1 MAGRRLL
8 LVIVALAAVLNA
20 ISIARSLLPAQD
32 GLKFIRM
39 ARQFQ
44 TDPWP
49 DVIRESDQHPLYPAL
64 IAAVQPMVA
73 PFAASGPDAWRIAA
87 QLVAAIASLAVL
99 FPLYSITRSLF
110 DERIACVAVAIF
122 ALLPVPAEV
131 GHDTLSDSLG
141 LLTIL
146 LCLRWGSI
154 AIRTESWRLALA
166 AGMTAG
172 IGYLARPE
180 VALAPL
186 ALGLAWLFI
195 VFRKQTFRAALGSP
209 VVPAL
214 GLSVLVMVGGYAL
227 VKGQVSEKLA
237 LRHAAALGSQP
248 IMARPVPQWLPRGL
262 DDARW
267 DFSAKEET
275 ERPTIRDARKA
286 LRWIAVEWWD
296 ELCWGF
302 AIMAIWGL
310 ARRRFIFG
318 LCRRHPIV
326 GNDIDDGRTERLVL
340 AVFATIFLL
349 ALVRHGTALGYLSGR
364 HALPLV
370 LISVPWSAAGTFV
383 CLRGLGV
390 KLPWSPRVAWTAG
403 ILGMGAVVAVL
414 VAYQLRPGHSTRWG
428 HWAAGRWL
436 AEHAGPADVVLDT
449 RGWARFISGVP
460 GYDYWHVRQA
470 LTHAQLSYVIVDHEE
485 LQASSPRAKTLKALL
500 AYAATPVQEFPS
512 FVGDRNVGVRIYRFQ
527 RPSSWEGMAP

>member
-8 LVIVALAAVLNA
+8 LVIVAFAAVLNA

-49 DVIRESDQHPLYPAL
+49 DVIRDSDQHPLYPAL

-73 PFAASGPDAWRIAA
+73 PFAGSGPDGWRIAA

-99 FPLYSITRSLF
+99 FPLYGLARSLF
-110 DERIACVAVAIF
+110 DERIACLAAAIY

-166 AGMTAG
+166 AGIAAG

-180 VALAPL
+180 VVLAPL
-186 ALGLAWLFI
+186 ALGVTWLII
-195 VFRKQTFRAALGSP
+195 VCRKRAFRAAIGSP
-209 VVPAL
+209 VVPAM
-214 GLSVLVMVGGYAL
+214 GLSVLVMVGAYAL

-237 LRHAAALGSQP
+237 LRHAAALGAQP
-248 IMARPVPQWLPRGL
+248 IMLRPVPQWLPKGL
-262 DDARW
+262 DDPRW
-267 DFSAKEET
+267 DFSAKEVT
-275 ERPTIRDARKA
+275 ERPTIRSGKKA
-286 LRWIAVEWWD
+286 LKWIAVEWWD

-302 AIMAIWGL
+302 AIMTIWGL

-318 LCRRHPIV
+318 LCRRRDAA
-326 GNDIDDGRTERLVL
+326 GDGDGRTERVVL
-340 AVFATIFLL
+340 AVFATVFLL

-370 LISVPWSAAGTFV
+370 LISAPWAAAGTFV

-403 ILGMGAVVAVL
+403 IIGMGAVVAVL
-414 VAYQLRPGHSTRWG
+414 VSYQLRPSHSTRWG

-470 LTHAQLSYVIVDHEE
+470 LTHAQLSYVVVDHEE
-485 LQASSPRAKTLKALL
+485 LQSKSPRAKTLSALL
-500 AYAATPVQEFPS
+500 AYAATPVQEFPA
-512 FVGDRNVGVRIYRFQ
+512 FVGDRNVGVRIYRFH